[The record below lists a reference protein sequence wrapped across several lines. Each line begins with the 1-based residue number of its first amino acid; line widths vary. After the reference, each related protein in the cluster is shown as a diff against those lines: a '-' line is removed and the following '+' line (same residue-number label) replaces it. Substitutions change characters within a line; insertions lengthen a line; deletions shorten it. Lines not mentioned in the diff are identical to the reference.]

1 MMFFAI
7 LPDYK
12 LDFKCDLCSKS
23 FRQG

>member
-1 MMFFAI
+1 MFFAI